1 MKQGT
6 KNILRVVISIV
17 YILWGILSPITAFKA
32 ILALDIGA
40 ILSASVG
47 IITLLA
53 GIFGLMGFKKSKCR
67 IFGIVIFILSIVSI
81 VVALPAISIN
91 GIINAVLA
99 WLFILCL

>member
-53 GIFGLMGFKKSKCR
+53 GIFGLMGVKKSKCR